1 MITNLSTLFLA
12 ALIVNGM
19 LRIAAGATPGT
30 TSPQQT
36 PNTAPAT
43 KINQPAASS
52 APRPNPDPS
61 GKYHVGDGVTP
72 SQLIYSVEPEFSE
85 KARKKHIW
93 GSCTVS
99 IIVGT
104 DGIPVD
110 VRITKSVA
118 DGVEE
123 KLRAAAHTL
132 DENCV
137 RTVEQYRFKPATY
150 RGKPVPVGLT
160 IEVEYHI
167 F

>member
-1 MITNLSTLFLA
+1 MNTNLSKLFLA
-12 ALIVNGM
+12 ALIANGM

-30 TSPQQT
+30 TSQQQT
-36 PNTAPAT
+36 PNTDPAT
-43 KINQPAASS
+43 KSNQPATDNKS
-52 APRPNPDPS
+52 RPNPDSS
-61 GKYHVGDGVTP
+61 GKYHVGDGIAIPDV
-72 SQLIYSVEPEFSE
+72 IYTVEPEFSE

-99 IIVGT
+99 ITVGT
-104 DGIPVD
+104 DGIPLD

-132 DENCV
+132 DDNCV
-137 RTVEQYRFKPATY
+137 KSVEQYRFKPATY
-150 RGKPVPVGLT
+150 RGKPVPVELT
-160 IEVEYHI
+160 VEVEYHI